1 MASTPNKTQVLYL
14 VLRVYMNY
22 ESFGTFLW
30 IGYVSLLIVEGV
42 SYSMITMSLK
52 SQIYTV
58 VMKGYWF
65 DAVGF
70 ALILHFLA
78 VFSDW
83 AWLLSLAVPGFIIYW
98 VGKRILNWVFTPT
111 AEELA
116 EQEVQPVGR
125 NRT

>member
-1 MASTPNKTQVLYL
+1 
-14 VLRVYMNY
+14 MNY

-116 EQEVQPVGR
+116 EQEGQPVGR
-125 NRT
+125 NRRERRQIQRKNARRF

>member
-1 MASTPNKTQVLYL
+1 
-14 VLRVYMNY
+14 
-22 ESFGTFLW
+22 
-30 IGYVSLLIVEGV
+30 
-42 SYSMITMSLK
+42 MITMSLK

-70 ALILHFLA
+70 TLILHFLA

-98 VGKRILNWVFTPT
+98 AGKRILNWVFTPT

-116 EQEVQPVGR
+116 EQEGNQMVGR
-125 NRT
+125 NRRERRQIKRKNARRY

>member
-1 MASTPNKTQVLYL
+1 
-14 VLRVYMNY
+14 MNY

-70 ALILHFLA
+70 ALILHFVA

-116 EQEVQPVGR
+116 EQEGNQMAGR
-125 NRT
+125 NRRERRQIQRKNARRF